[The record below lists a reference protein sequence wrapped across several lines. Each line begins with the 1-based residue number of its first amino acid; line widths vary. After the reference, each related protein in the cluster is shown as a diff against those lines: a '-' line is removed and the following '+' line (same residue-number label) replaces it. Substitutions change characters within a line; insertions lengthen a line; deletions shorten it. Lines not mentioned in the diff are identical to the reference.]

1 MPIGQGRG
9 CSWVFILEMFQK
21 LIVSMFMVV
30 SSACA
35 HAQVEDY
42 LQYVPT
48 AMNFALE
55 PCGVKPVHSLKD
67 RLFVTVAAWG
77 ITYGVAGGLKMTV
90 HEWRPDDSDD
100 KAFPSGHS
108 AKAFCGANLV
118 MHEYKDVSPWIGISA
133 YAIAATT
140 ATLRVTH
147 RKHYVHDVLAG
158 AAIGILSSEAA
169 YLMLPLWQKLTT
181 KKDNN
186 DNDKGN
192 IAIAIFPSASTEHIA
207 LTGAIVF

>member
-1 MPIGQGRG
+1 
-9 CSWVFILEMFQK
+9 
-21 LIVSMFMVV
+21 MFMVV

-55 PCGVKPVHSLKD
+55 PCGVKPAHSLKD

-140 ATLRVTH
+140 STLRVTH
-147 RKHYVHDVLAG
+147 KKHYVHDVLAG

-169 YLMLPLWQKLTT
+169 YLMLPVWQKLTT
-181 KKDNN
+181 KKEKD
-186 DNDKGN
+186 DNDKGST
-192 IAIAIFPSASTEHIA
+192 AIAIFPSASTEHIA

>member
-1 MPIGQGRG
+1 
-9 CSWVFILEMFQK
+9 
-21 LIVSMFMVV
+21 MVV

-55 PCGVKPVHSLKD
+55 PCGAQPAHSLKD

-77 ITYGVAGGLKMTV
+77 ITYGVASGLKMTV

-158 AAIGILSSEAA
+158 AAIGILS
-169 YLMLPLWQKLTT
+169 WQKLTT
-181 KKDNN
+181 KKDK
-186 DNDKGN
+186 DDKDKGDT
-192 IAIAIFPSASTEHIA
+192 AIAIFPSASTEHIA
-207 LTGAIVF
+207 LIGAIVF

>member
-1 MPIGQGRG
+1 
-9 CSWVFILEMFQK
+9 
-21 LIVSMFMVV
+21 MFMVV

-55 PCGVKPVHSLKD
+55 PCGAQPAHSLKD

-90 HEWRPDDSDD
+90 SEWRPDDSDD

-133 YAIAATT
+133 YAVAATT

-169 YLMLPLWQKLTT
+169 YLMLPVWQKLTT
-181 KKDNN
+181 KKEKD

-192 IAIAIFPSASTEHIA
+192 TAIAIFPSASTEHIA
-207 LTGAIVF
+207 FTGAIVF

>member
-1 MPIGQGRG
+1 
-9 CSWVFILEMFQK
+9 
-21 LIVSMFMVV
+21 MFMVV

-55 PCGVKPVHSLKD
+55 PCGAQPAHSLKD

-77 ITYGVAGGLKMTV
+77 MTYGIAGGLKMTV

-147 RKHYVHDVLAG
+147 KKHYVHDVLAG
-158 AAIGILSSEAA
+158 AAIGYLSTEAA

-181 KKDNN
+181 KKDKN
-186 DNDKGN
+186 DNGKGN
-192 IAIAIFPSASTEHIA
+192 TAIAIFPSASTEHIA

>member
-1 MPIGQGRG
+1 MIKEL
-9 CSWVFILEMFQK
+9 F
-21 LIVSMFMVV
+21 VSMFMVV

-55 PCGVKPVHSLKD
+55 PCGAQPAHSLKD

-90 HEWRPDDSDD
+90 SEWRPDDSDD

-118 MHEYKDVSPWIGISA
+118 MHEYKNVSPWIGISA
-133 YAIAATT
+133 YAVAATT

-169 YLMLPLWQKLTT
+169 YLMLPVWQKLTT
-181 KKDNN
+181 KKDKD
-186 DNDKGN
+186 DNDKGDT
-192 IAIAIFPSASTEHIA
+192 AIAIFPSASTEHIA

>member
-1 MPIGQGRG
+1 MKVDVLVAEIGSTTTVVNAFRNIDSENPEFWAQGQAPT
-9 CSWVFILEMFQK
+9 SVLEGDVRVGLQGASDDLCAKQGIDSLEYDEM
-21 LIVSMFMVV
+21 LAT
-30 SSACA
+30 SSA
-35 HAQVEDY
+35 
-42 LQYVPT
+42 
-48 AMNFALE
+48 
-55 PCGVKPVHSLKD
+55 
-67 RLFVTVAAWG
+67 
-77 ITYGVAGGLKMTV
+77 AGGLKMTV

-147 RKHYVHDVLAG
+147 KKHYVHDVLAG
-158 AAIGILSSEAA
+158 AAIGYLSTEAA

-181 KKDNN
+181 KKEKD

-192 IAIAIFPSASTEHIA
+192 TAIAIFPSASAEHFA

>member
-1 MPIGQGRG
+1 
-9 CSWVFILEMFQK
+9 
-21 LIVSMFMVV
+21 MFMVV

-35 HAQVEDY
+35 YAQVEDY

-55 PCGVKPVHSLKD
+55 PCGVKPAHNLKD

-77 ITYGVAGGLKMTV
+77 MTYGIAGGLKMTV

-118 MHEYKDVSPWIGISA
+118 MREYKDVSPWIGISA

-147 RKHYVHDVLAG
+147 KKHYVHDVLAG
-158 AAIGILSSEAA
+158 AAIGYLSTEAA

-181 KKDNN
+181 KKEKGD
-186 DNDKGN
+186 DGKGN
-192 IAIAIFPSASTEHIA
+192 TAIAIFPSASTEHFGV
-207 LTGAIVF
+207 TGAIVF

>member
-1 MPIGQGRG
+1 MIIR
-9 CSWVFILEMFQK
+9 K
-21 LIVSMFMVV
+21 LFVSFFMVV

-48 AMNFALE
+48 AMNFALK
-55 PCGVKPVHSLKD
+55 PCGVKPAHSLKD

-77 ITYGVAGGLKMTV
+77 MTYGIAGGLKMTV

-169 YLMLPLWQKLTT
+169 YLMLPVWQKLTT
-181 KKDNN
+181 KKEKD

>member
-1 MPIGQGRG
+1 MIKEL
-9 CSWVFILEMFQK
+9 F
-21 LIVSMFMVV
+21 VSMFMVA

-55 PCGVKPVHSLKD
+55 PCGAQPAHSLKD

-90 HEWRPDDSDD
+90 SEWRPDDSDD

-133 YAIAATT
+133 YAVAATT

-169 YLMLPLWQKLTT
+169 YLMLPVWQKLTT
-181 KKDNN
+181 KKEKD

-192 IAIAIFPSASTEHIA
+192 TAIAIFPSASTEHIA